1 MRAPP
6 LRHKPQIPIVVV
18 TKSYTL
24 MARRLPSLNALR
36 AFETAARNQSFTL
49 AAQELFVSHAAISRH
64 IRDLEDWLG
73 LALFNRTGRG
83 VTLTE
88 AGTRYGRELTPLFD
102 RLATATREVMTVGR
116 LRSLTVSVEPS
127 IASRWLVPRLGRFNA
142 LHPDIELSVDP
153 QNRHEPARGDG

>member
-1 MRAPP
+1 MPVPP
-6 LRHKPQIPIVVV
+6 LRHKRQIPIVPV
-18 TKSYTL
+18 TKSYITL
-24 MARRLPSLNALR
+24 ARRIPSLNALR

-49 AAQELFVSHAAISRH
+49 AAQELFVSNAAISRH

-102 RLATATREVMTVGR
+102 GLATATREVMTVGR
-116 LRSLTVSVEPS
+116 LRSLTVVSVEPS
-127 IASRWLVPRLGRFNA
+127 IASRWL
-142 LHPDIELSVDP
+142 
-153 QNRHEPARGDG
+153 